1 MKGAIVNM
9 EIGKQLK
16 DARIRSGLTQEQV
29 AEKINMSRQTISNWE
44 NERFYP
50 DIISVIELSNLYS
63 ISLDD
68 LLKGDENMIKH
79 LEEETNIV
87 KSNKKLITAIF
98 INIALV
104 AVVITLSMFIPNN
117 QIYLMGVFSL
127 MVISSSALLYQII
140 KKI

>member
-1 MKGAIVNM
+1 M

-16 DARIRSGLTQEQV
+16 DARIRSGFTQEQV

-79 LEEETNIV
+79 LEEGTNIV
-87 KSNKKLITAIF
+87 KSNKKLIVAII
-98 INIALV
+98 INIVLV
-104 AVVITLSMFIPNN
+104 AVVIILSMFIPNN

-127 MVISSSALLYQII
+127 MVIGSSALLYQII
-140 KKI
+140 QKI